1 MKKRIGAK
9 QWSLLLAIVLAVV
22 GIGYRYYW
30 KSEPQEAANAIP
42 KQSVIVVERGNLSK
56 YVSSTGVIT
65 ANRDLEL
72 AFDVAGRVK
81 QVHVEA
87 TQTVEQGTILA
98 ELDSTRQELAYL
110 SAKRELDLAKFE
122 AAPSVLKEKELAFQ
136 VAKADL
142 EATSLVAPFPGLVA
156 GVGVQKDEW
165 VNSGAAIMRILDTS
179 RLFLEVGVD
188 EIDIRHVHIG
198 QDALVSIDAYPELQL
213 PGTVVEVGI
222 VPDTQGQIVVFPVR
236 IEVTKPDHRVR
247 VGMTAEA
254 EIVVQKAENVIVI
267 PLEAVM
273 QGRGRSSVAVVKGDG
288 LQTVPVVT
296 GLSDGFS
303 IEIVEGLEEGDEI
316 LISNPGLYRSLQ
328 GNGGPQRGG
337 QTPFGPGF
345 VGGVRR

>member
-1 MKKRIGAK
+1 MGTK
-9 QWSLLLAIVLAVV
+9 QWGLVIAIVLAIA
-22 GIGYRYYW
+22 GIGYRHYS
-30 KSEPQEAANAIP
+30 KNEPQEVANAIP
-42 KQSVIVVERGNLSK
+42 RQTVITVGRGNLSK
-56 YVSSTGVIT
+56 SVSSTGMIT

-72 AFDVAGRVK
+72 AFDVGGRVK

-98 ELDSTRQELAYL
+98 ELDRTRQELAYL

-136 VAKADL
+136 VAKAEL
-142 EATSLVAPFPGLVA
+142 EATSLVAPFSGLIA
-156 GVGVQKDEW
+156 GINVQKDEW
-165 VNSGAAIMRILDTS
+165 VNSGATIMRMLDTS

-198 QDALVSIDAYPELQL
+198 QDALVSVDAYPELQL

-222 VPDTQGQIVVFPVR
+222 VPDTQGQIVVFPVK
-236 IEVTKPDHRVR
+236 IEVTEPDRRVR
-247 VGMTAEA
+247 VGVTAEA

-267 PLEAVM
+267 PFEAVM
-273 QGRGRSSVAVVKGDG
+273 QGRGRSSVALVNGDG
-288 LQTVPVVT
+288 LQMVPVVT

-316 LISNPGLYRSLQ
+316 LISNPELYRSLG
-328 GNGGPQRGG
+328 GNSSPQRGG
-337 QTPFGPGF
+337 QMPFGPGF